1 MAIINLRV
9 TYKKASIPI
18 LEAVRLKRYSIA
30 SIAQETVIIQTCNR
44 VEIYAVAKD
53 EEKERIEHALVKV
66 WKRRIN
72 NRVFTNIGKNFDD
85 FLEVDYGSDAVRH
98 LFRLAA
104 GLESMIVGEDQI
116 LGQVKN
122 SLVEAGLAKS
132 VGPTLSLV
140 FDRAV
145 KIGAKIRTENKIN
158 KGSVSI
164 GSVAVKLAEKRLGR
178 LEDKQSLLI
187 GAGEVGLLVAKSLIA
202 KGQKNMYVASRTL
215 DRAEALTKIAGGHP
229 IIFEDALKKLE
240 EVDLVVLATSAT
252 YNILTRERV
261 ERAFKA
267 RNKFMLILDL
277 STPRNVE
284 ESVKKL
290 PHVELLTIDSLRS
303 EIDRNLKARMREVKN
318 VEEKIERELIRAQ
331 AMLRRE
337 SAEPMVASVYKRAE
351 TVRVR
356 EVSKAIERLGNID
369 PKVKGVINDMSL
381 AMVNGLLSEP
391 VVNLR
396 KAAEHD
402 DVETIRITKK
412 LFKIQ

>member
-1 MAIINLRV
+1 MSV
-9 TYKKASIPI
+9 
-18 LEAVRLKRYSIA
+18 
-30 SIAQETVIIQTCNR
+30 
-44 VEIYAVAKD
+44 
-53 EEKERIEHALVKV
+53 
-66 WKRRIN
+66 
-72 NRVFTNIGKNFDD
+72 GKSFEDY
-85 FLEVDYGSDAVRH
+85 LEVDYDSDVVRH

-122 SLVEAGLAKS
+122 SLVEARLAKS

-140 FDRAV
+140 FDRV
-145 KIGAKIRTENKIN
+145 TKLGAKIRTENKIN
-158 KGSVSI
+158 KGSVSV

-178 LEDKQSLLI
+178 LKDKQSLLI

-202 KGQKNMYVASRTL
+202 KEQKAVYVVSRTFG
-215 DRAEALTKIAGGHP
+215 RAEALTKIAGGYP
-229 IIFEDALKKLE
+229 LNFEDALKKLE
-240 EVDLVVLATSAT
+240 VVDLVVLATSAT

-267 RNKFMLILDL
+267 RNDKFMLILDL

-303 EIDRNLKARMREVKN
+303 EIDRNLKARMHEVED
-318 VEEKIERELIRAQ
+318 VEEKIERELVRAQ

-337 SAEPMVASVYKRAE
+337 GAEPIIASFYKRAE
-351 TVRVR
+351 FVRMR
-356 EVSKAIERLGNID
+356 EVSKAIERLGNVD
-369 PKVKGVINDMSL
+369 PKIKGVINNLSL
-381 AMVNGLLSEP
+381 AIVDGLLSEP

-396 KAAEHD
+396 RAAEYSD
-402 DVETIRITKK
+402 AETIRITKK